1 MNTNHI
7 RTSVTKLISTSL
19 VFLTGFLNM
28 SFRLDNETGKLRVK
42 GVITDCVISSLVA
55 FTIALILK
63 LTEISASFTL
73 SALIAHSFSMSCIF
87 VAVLVDAYYP
97 FAARMFKTSIIV
109 CVGMAIGAILT
120 YILLINFYGHS
131 TSFLSDRIFKAAV
144 ISLSIG
150 AVVTFFFHSRD
161 KTVLIQHKL
170 SEAQLQKANQEKAL
184 IESQLKMLQSQIE
197 PHFLFNTL
205 ANIQAM
211 IFHQP
216 EVASQLL
223 TNLTDLLRQ
232 SLTKTRQDKI
242 QINDEVTFIKSYL
255 SIQKI
260 RLGERLDFQIEIS
273 EHLPEDTHIPPL
285 LVQPLVENAVK
296 HGIGPRPQG
305 GEIKVSFAK
314 INEQL
319 CIAIK
324 DNGVG
329 FSISHTKGNGI
340 ALNNIRNRISSLFGD
355 KGKLVIRE
363 NMSGG
368 VTSELYMPLLTAPTE
383 HTETT

>member
-1 MNTNHI
+1 
-7 RTSVTKLISTSL
+7 
-19 VFLTGFLNM
+19 M
-28 SFRLDNETGKLRVK
+28 SFRLDNATGKLRIK
-42 GVITDCVISSLVA
+42 GVLIDCFISSLVA
-55 FTIALILK
+55 FIISIILYV
-63 LTEISASFTL
+63 TEISTNFTTSL
-73 SALIAHSFSMSCIF
+73 LIAHSFSMSCIF
-87 VAVLVDAYYP
+87 VAILTDHFYP
-97 FAARMFKTSIIV
+97 FAARAFKTSIIV
-109 CVGMAIGAILT
+109 SVGMAIGIVLT
-120 YILLINFYGHS
+120 YLILLNVHGVTANFINERLY
-131 TSFLSDRIFKAAV
+131 KALV

-150 AVVTFFFHSRD
+150 AVVTFLFHSRD

-170 SEAQLQKANQEKAL
+170 SEAQLQKAIQEKAL

-216 EVASQLL
+216 EIASQLL

-242 QINDEVTFIKSYL
+242 HISDEITFIKSYL

-260 RLGERLDFQIEIS
+260 RLGERLDFHIEVS
-273 EHLPEDTHIPPL
+273 EHLPDDTHIPPL

-305 GEIKVSFAK
+305 GEIKVTFSK
-314 INEQL
+314 INDQL

-324 DNGVG
+324 DDGVG

-340 ALNNIRNRISSLFGD
+340 ALNNIRNRVSSLFGD

-368 VTSELYMPLLTAPTE
+368 VTSELYIPLLTAEIAEPLE
-383 HTETT
+383 IVKAR